1 MSHMAPGVQSLWMEA
16 EPGITGFRKVR
27 PCSHSREWNDSPTKC
42 THLLGK
48 GFLTGPL
55 KCFTGLVNP
64 SLKPVDP
71 VTWSVISMDHQLTM
85 TNGPLDCFAYR
96 GLRLW
101 TKCYFLFNEWDHVC
115 GVGEAKDD
123 TYALVRENDGK
134 ANSRQG

>member
-1 MSHMAPGVQSLWMEA
+1 MHVWG
-16 EPGITGFRKVR
+16 R
-27 PCSHSREWNDSPTKC
+27 
-42 THLLGK
+42 LGK

-64 SLKPVDP
+64 SLEPVDP

-85 TNGPLDCFAYR
+85 TNGPLDFFCLPWSAQ
-96 GLRLW
+96 LPLW
-101 TKCYFLFNEWDHVC
+101 TKCYFLFNEWDHVY
-115 GVGEAKDD
+115 GVREAKDD